1 MPSDTSTFADL
12 GARRPAPGAAQS
24 PVQVVEL
31 ERQSFSEHFRTAR
44 AEAGLSIEELAAAAR
59 VRREIILNLEDGTYP
74 QIDIYYLTTSVERL
88 CLQLGDEGQALLEH
102 FKEEFEDQEQDGP
115 ADSGNGRLLPI
126 RPPFHL
132 GDDALGDLQRTD
144 VSKLPALITLII
156 FILLA
161 VLITAA
167 LFYQR
172 YNARI
177 SAEQADRNNLEL
189 PQLIQDRRIP
199 LDTLPV
205 PTS

>member
-1 MPSDTSTFADL
+1 MPSDTRTFADY
-12 GARRPAPGAAQS
+12 GARRPAPDAAQS

-44 AEAGLSIEELAAAAR
+44 AEAGLSIEELAIAAK

-115 ADSGNGRLLPI
+115 SETDRRHLLPI
-126 RPPFHL
+126 RPPFHF
-132 GDDALGDLQRTD
+132 GDDTLGDLQRTD

-177 SAEQADRNNLEL
+177 TAEQADRNNLEL